1 MSLLSQGSQWE
12 AATNQAMVIQTGF
25 FEAVV
30 NAMEKIQAE
39 GLTEYS
45 EWDANLDEVTRRDL
59 SKEVTFEVRTE

>member
-1 MSLLSQGSQWE
+1 
-12 AATNQAMVIQTGF
+12 MVIQTGF
-25 FEAVV
+25 FQAVV

-45 EWDANLDEVTRRDL
+45 DWDANLDEVTRRDL